1 MGGMSD
7 QPADPGARERAL
19 RAAVVDIER
28 HVSTLGWDG
37 PVLVFAL
44 VRTGDALTTTPDL
57 ATELTAE
64 ALEASR
70 EDPEHLTSIEQ
81 EGLPDAES
89 LEELLGQLAWPEQVD
104 GAAVAVER
112 MVVPPA
118 AEGAMPSDPDAA
130 LEYLMNHPDR
140 SDVRMVVGVLRS
152 GESWCVLRARSHDSD
167 DAVAGSPDAVPGL
180 VEALQ
185 ATFA

>member
-1 MGGMSD
+1 MSE
-7 QPADPGARERAL
+7 QPADPTPRERAL
-19 RAAVVDIER
+19 RLAVVDIER
-28 HVSTLGWDG
+28 HVATLGWDT

-44 VRTGDALTTTPDL
+44 VRTGDALAATPGL
-57 ATELTAE
+57 ADELTPE
-64 ALEASR
+64 AIDAAR
-70 EDPEHLTSIEQ
+70 ADAEHLTSIEQ
-81 EGLPDAES
+81 EGLPEAPT
-89 LEELLGQLAWPEQVD
+89 LEELLGRLAWPDQVG

-112 MVVPPA
+112 MVVPPD
-118 AEGAMPSDPDAA
+118 AEGAMPTDPEAA

-152 GESWCVLRARSHDSD
+152 GESWCALRSRSHDSD
-167 DAVAGSPDAVPGL
+167 DAVAGSTDAVPGL